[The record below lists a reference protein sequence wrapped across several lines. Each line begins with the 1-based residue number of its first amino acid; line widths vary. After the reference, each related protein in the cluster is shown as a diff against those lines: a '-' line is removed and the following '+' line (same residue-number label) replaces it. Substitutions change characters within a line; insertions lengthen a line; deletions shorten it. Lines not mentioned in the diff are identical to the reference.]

1 MEKEFTLSN
10 GKAIVNFS
18 KKYCDSKRKL
28 INSEGFKRVITSFVE
43 NELKVDEVVI
53 YDKFIEFCSSEDELI
68 ESFIETFKL
77 LTLFSV
83 EEIKNSS
90 NRYYK
95 FVEDV
100 ELFAE
105 LVELLFSY
113 WTRIER
119 YTIVHSSQSGEGLQ
133 NVRFTSANDK
143 FNDLLLAT
151 KRRILN
157 SITKTEEH
165 VYRQSTAGGM
175 AGVTLNEVSWD
186 CPEEYK
192 HVYSVP
198 FINTVLI
205 QPPFL
210 AYTKR
215 NTRSGLF
222 EEKYENPLLN
232 INMVEGDWF
241 IYPAKVGKM
250 LTFVYFHKDF
260 MVHGINLANLF
271 QLAKESEYENKKPE
285 LIYVFGYPDGNSQ
298 KDTYYYKDQ
307 KNDIMIGYANYCDDV
322 DYFGYMKKMLLTL
335 HNIKQIDNGRLPIHG
350 AMVNIVLKNGKQSNI
365 IIMGDSGA
373 GKSESLEAFRT
384 LNQKYIRHMRTI
396 FDDMGYL
403 QKEAD
408 GSIKA
413 YGTEI
418 GAFVRVDDLDPAY
431 AYQQLD
437 KGVYINMDKVNAR
450 VTIPIASYD
459 LITRG
464 FPVDFFLYAN
474 NYDDTGDKKIV
485 ICNKVEDAIRVCED
499 GARRAKGTTSEV
511 GLVKSY
517 FANPFGPVQEKS
529 ATEVLVRDYFK
540 IMYDSGVK
548 LGEIH
553 TNLAVPGKAH
563 EGPRLAAEELFTLVN
578 K

>member
-10 GKAIVNFS
+10 GKAIINFS

-28 INSEGFKRVITSFVE
+28 LNSEGFKRVITSFVE
-43 NELKVDEVVI
+43 NELKVEEVVI
-53 YDKFIEFCSSEDELI
+53 YDKYMEFCNSEEELI
-68 ESFIETFKL
+68 NSFIESFKL

-83 EEIKNSS
+83 EEIKNSD

-95 FVEDV
+95 FVEDRD
-100 ELFAE
+100 LFAE
-105 LVELLFSY
+105 VIELLFSY

-119 YTIVHSSQSGEGLQ
+119 YTIVHSSQAGEGLQ
-133 NVRFTSANDK
+133 NVRFTRANDS

-157 SITKTEEH
+157 VITGDEEH
-165 VYRQSTAGGM
+165 VYRQSTSGGM
-175 AGVTLNEVSWD
+175 AGVTLNEVPWD

-192 HVYSVP
+192 HLSTVP

-222 EEKYENPLLN
+222 QQKTENPLLKT
-232 INMVEGDWF
+232 NMIEGDWF

-271 QLAKESEYENKKPE
+271 QLAKEHEYENKKPE
-285 LIYVFGYPDGNSQ
+285 IIYIFGYPDGNVE
-298 KDTYYYKDQ
+298 KDTFYFKDT
-307 KNDIMIGYANYCDDV
+307 KNDIMIGYANYCDEV

-335 HNIKQIDNGRLPIHG
+335 HNIKQIDKGRLPIHG

-365 IIMGDSGA
+365 VIMGDSGA

-403 QKEAD
+403 QKETD

-459 LITRG
+459 IITRG
-464 FPVDFFLYAN
+464 YPVDFFLYAN
-474 NYDDTGDKKIV
+474 NYDDTGEKKIV
-485 ICNKVEDAIRVCED
+485 ISDRVEDAIKVCED
-499 GARRAKGTTSEV
+499 GARRAKGTTSEI

-517 FANPFGPVQEKS
+517 FANPFGPVQEKA
-529 ATEVLVRDYFK
+529 ATEVLVRKYFK
-540 IMYDSGVK
+540 DMHESGVQ

-553 TNLAVPGKAH
+553 TNLAVEGKAH